1 MTFRRSSI
9 LFVKT
14 FVVQSYDAWGDMM
27 GTKRP
32 PPMPTKQLEDL
43 LKAHALRRLEGHLFG
58 APERAKIKRAKT
70 KRASK
75 QKKR

>member
-1 MTFRRSSI
+1 M
-9 LFVKT
+9 L
-14 FVVQSYDAWGDMM
+14 GDMM

-43 LKAHALRRLEGHLFG
+43 LKAHALRRLEGHPSG

>member
-1 MTFRRSSI
+1 
-9 LFVKT
+9 
-14 FVVQSYDAWGDMM
+14 M

-43 LKAHALRRLEGHLFG
+43 LKAHALRRLEGYPSG
-58 APERAKIKRAKT
+58 APERVKIKRAKT